1 MKINNNWVTGKGKRI
16 TFENIVELI
25 SVHNKNKGKV
35 CIGTDSFVK
44 KNDCIF
50 SVAICLYG
58 AENQNGGRYFIN
70 RTKTNKKLY
79 PTFLQRIVLET
90 EKSIDLGN
98 KLLLAVPRSNI
109 EIHLDVSPANKNNGT
124 SRFADMLIGYTKGA
138 GFEYK
143 VKPDSFAAMSVAD
156 KHSK

>member
-1 MKINNNWVTGKGKRI
+1 MSDWVTGSGKRI
-16 TFENIVELI
+16 SFDTIIDLI
-25 SVHNKNKGKV
+25 SVHNKDKGKV

-58 AENQNGGRYFIN
+58 AEGQNGGRYFIK
-70 RTKTNKKLY
+70 RTKSNKKLY
-79 PTFLQRIVLET
+79 PTMLQRIVLET
-90 EKSIDLGN
+90 QKSIDLGTQ
-98 KLLLAVPRSNI
+98 LLDVAPRSNI
-109 EIHLDVSPANKNNGT
+109 EIQLDVSPTNKNNGT
-124 SRFADMLIGYTKGA
+124 SRFADMLIGYSKGA